1 VAAAHPTGTPIYLL
15 TKAEG
20 MCCWPDSTGVWDP
33 NGTLIDEIGA
43 NLARVYDEAGFSQ
56 IYFDGNECQARP
68 FGVGAMAEAFW
79 RHVKVSTPAF
89 LLSYETR
96 WFTRPG
102 SGHA

>member
-96 WFTRPG
+96 
-102 SGHA
+102 